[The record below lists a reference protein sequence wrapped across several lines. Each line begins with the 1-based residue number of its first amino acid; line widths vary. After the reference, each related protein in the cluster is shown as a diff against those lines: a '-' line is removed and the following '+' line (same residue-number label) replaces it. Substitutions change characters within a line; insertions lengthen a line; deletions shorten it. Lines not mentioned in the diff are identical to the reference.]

1 LTYPRDNLAPS
12 TAARCRSRQLRVN
25 VRDRSRPS
33 GSSRALGTCDRLAL
47 NVNHQTPTPPTDLY
61 MGCKKRDWERLEV
74 LEIPS
79 GHDWLGYR
87 FNALWT
93 ARD

>member
-1 LTYPRDNLAPS
+1 
-12 TAARCRSRQLRVN
+12 
-25 VRDRSRPS
+25 
-33 GSSRALGTCDRLAL
+33 
-47 NVNHQTPTPPTDLY
+47 